1 MAQIDK
7 FLDHIKMM
15 RETYIHKAQVMA
27 MIDLNPRYLK
37 WMGKIEDSTDDV
49 TYYCIHTYN
58 LDMKPVSFMFKGL
71 VEVWVIAEELK
82 GNLLSLHMNSNC
94 DCGDQS
100 PSLSISNSS
109 NHASRRS
116 CSPSSRSSSSS
127 RRRLS

>member
-1 MAQIDK
+1 MAQIDN

-15 RETYIHKAQVMA
+15 RETFIHKAQVMA

-37 WMGKIEDSTDDV
+37 WMGKIEDLTDDV

-82 GNLLSLHMNSNC
+82 GNLLSLYMNSNYSG
-94 DCGDQS
+94 GDQS

-109 NHASRRS
+109 NHTSRRS
-116 CSPSSRSSSSS
+116 SPSFRSSSSS
-127 RRRLS
+127 RRRLAG